1 MDKSYVTME
10 QHQCPAC
17 GKTFDTGAL
26 LLDKHLRNRFDRNTI
41 TGTSLC
47 SDCNEKIVDGFTILI
62 VVKDGETGSNPYRTG
77 ELLFHKAIDPAN
89 KLPHSIMYIEESMAK
104 ELKASHEET

>member
-26 LLDKHLRNRFDRNTI
+26 LLDTHLRDRFDRNTV

-47 SDCNEKIVDGFTILI
+47 LDCNKRIDDGFTILV

-77 ELLFHKAIDPAN
+77 ELLFHKAIDPEN
-89 KLPHSIMYIEESMAK
+89 RLPHSIMYIEESMAK
-104 ELKASHEET
+104 ELKASHEKT

>member
-1 MDKSYVTME
+1 MDKSYVTIE
-10 QHQCPAC
+10 QHQCPVC

-26 LLDKHLRNRFDRNTI
+26 LLDTHLRDRFDRNTI
-41 TGTSLC
+41 TGHSLC
-47 SDCNEKIVDGFTILI
+47 SDCNKKIDDGFTILI
-62 VVKDGETGSNPYRTG
+62 VIKDGEIGSNPYRTG

-104 ELKASHEET
+104 ELKTSHEET

>member
-26 LLDKHLRNRFDRNTI
+26 LLDTYLRNRFDRNTV
-41 TGTSLC
+41 TGNSLC
-47 SDCNEKIVDGFTILI
+47 SDCNKRIDDGFTIL
-62 VVKDGETGSNPYRTG
+62 VVIKDGETGSNPYRTG
-77 ELLFHKAIDPAN
+77 ELLFI
-89 KLPHSIMYIEESMAK
+89 KLLT
-104 ELKASHEET
+104 LKIGYLILLCILRNRQQRK